1 MVESLTK
8 TPRPFRDFSIKWEID
23 DEKCANCKDKPCL
36 QSCPID
42 AIKKEKNKI
51 ILTNECFG
59 CVLCSKACPYD
70 AIHIEKTL
78 SEPLRE
84 NPPNINTKLCRACG
98 ACVQACKSGAIH
110 LTSKGDG
117 NFHSEVD
124 SDKCIGCG
132 YCYRVCPVDAI
143 KYGSILPKA
152 IEGGNTLVIDQDTCI
167 GCMDCTRV
175 CPSKGSILV
184 GTNKLPYINPS
195 YCARCEECMKVC
207 PSQSIDYMGREEA
220 FQIFD
225 KLKSLDLTK
234 EILDHDIE
242 VLAAD
247 TIEVDAVLEDMSM
260 KFEDLKG
267 SEVPT
272 IKESEIFRA
281 EVMDTFKN
289 NLNSYIQNDIEV
301 TEVSNLVEFFP
312 PLREIKVIEDN
323 CIGCGMCL
331 YKCPVDAITATLPE
345 PIEITDEC
353 VYCGNCVSAC
363 KFDAIKLTESHYEA
377 EGDKLYFVRC
387 SVDKLREGY
396 FTVNDNHC
404 QSCGVCINKCPV
416 NALEMVNDK
425 VKCKQEDCI
434 NCRECESIC
443 PVNAIK
449 MIIK

>member
-1 MVESLTK
+1 MVDALTQ
-8 TPRPFRDFSIKWEID
+8 TPRPFRDFSIKYTID
-23 DEKCANCKDKPCL
+23 DEKCKNCKDKPCL
-36 QSCPID
+36 KSCPID
-42 AIKKEKNKI
+42 AIQNKNDKI
-51 ILTNECFG
+51 TLNNDCFG
-59 CVLCSKACPYD
+59 CVLCTNACPYD

-78 SEPLRE
+78 AEPLRE

-124 SDKCIGCG
+124 PDKCIGCG

-152 IEGGNTLVIDQDTCI
+152 IEGGNTLVINQDTCI

-195 YCARCEECMKVC
+195 YCARCEECMKIC
-207 PSQSIDYMGREEA
+207 PSQSIDYMDREEA

-234 EILDHDIE
+234 EILDGDIE
-242 VLAAD
+242 ALTNDVV
-247 TIEVDAVLEDMSM
+247 EVDAVLEDMSM

-267 SEVPT
+267 NIVPT
-272 IKESEIFRA
+272 IKESEILRV
-281 EVMDTFKN
+281 EIMDTFKN
-289 NLNSYIQNDIEV
+289 NLNSYIPKDIEV
-301 TEVSNLVEFFP
+301 TSVSNLVEFFSP
-312 PLREIKVIEDN
+312 IREINVIEDN
-323 CIGCGMCL
+323 CIGCGMCI
-331 YKCPVDAITATLPE
+331 YECPVNAIEGNLPE
-345 PIEITDEC
+345 PIEINDEC
-353 VYCGNCVSAC
+353 VYCGKCVGAC
-363 KFDAIKLTESHYEA
+363 KFDAIKIYESYYEA
-377 EGDKLYFVRC
+377 ESDKLYFIRC
-387 SVDKLREGY
+387 SIDKPREGH
-396 FTVNDNHC
+396 FTVNNEYC
-404 QSCGVCINKCPV
+404 QFCGVCINKCPV
-416 NALEMVNDK
+416 DALNMENDI
-425 VKCKQEDCI
+425 VKCNQELCI
-434 NCRECESIC
+434 NCRECEAIC